1 MADLVEC
8 TNAVGYH
15 FFASKNMRSNG
26 SQVGRY
32 NPTTIG
38 ELYRYFAVI
47 LHMGIKRQPSMRSY
61 WSQDS
66 RYSDNFV
73 KKCFT
78 RDRFEQIKAFIHVVK
93 SHDYTDEQLKV
104 LQKADP
110 FWRMT
115 PLLDHLSDLYQRY
128 FKCYQDIDI
137 DEMCIGF
144 KGRHIARC
152 YNPNK
157 PDKWHLK
164 AFCLNDSRTGYLHR
178 FYMYQGK
185 CFFIFFNVPY
195 MTHYDSLGM
204 GEKRGGISATLFPI
218 HELLKDHDY
227 RSNGY
232 VLHTDNWYTSLDS
245 CHLCLER
252 EIDCIGTVKINRKA
266 LPKGGIFPKKGKNKP
281 IKGQVRCMK
290 KDAEEIYFTA
300 WMDNKPVHM
309 LSTIQPNLINLAR
322 KSSTNGWRR
331 VELPSHSLIQY
342 YNYGMG
348 GTDKMDQ
355 LNSYYHFNHKG
366 VRWTHRLLSHFLGV
380 SVINACI
387 IFNIKYPEEK
397 QNSIEFLDSVIKA
410 LADLDNSY
418 NWRFDLGEDPVVPP
432 APPVDPLAPVE
443 PVVPVL
449 AVDPEVPVKGKVFKR
464 YRRSNMLAD
473 VERLE
478 GIHTP
483 IHLDSKAR
491 RRCVF
496 HPNLKTR
503 NYCATCDVC
512 LCVSGSEE
520 DSCWY
525 KFHNEAT
532 WRK

>member
-1 MADLVEC
+1 M
-8 TNAVGYH
+8 
-15 FFASKNMRSNG
+15 
-26 SQVGRY
+26 
-32 NPTTIG
+32 
-38 ELYRYFAVI
+38 
-47 LHMGIKRQPSMRSY
+47 
-61 WSQDS
+61 
-66 RYSDNFV
+66 
-73 KKCFT
+73 T
-78 RDRFEQIKAFIHVVK
+78 R
-93 SHDYTDEQLKV
+93 
-104 LQKADP
+104 
-110 FWRMT
+110 
-115 PLLDHLSDLYQRY
+115 
-128 FKCYQDIDI
+128 
-137 DEMCIGF
+137 
-144 KGRHIARC
+144 
-152 YNPNK
+152 
-157 PDKWHLK
+157 
-164 AFCLNDSRTGYLHR
+164 
-178 FYMYQGK
+178 
-185 CFFIFFNVPY
+185 
-195 MTHYDSLGM
+195 YDSLGM
-204 GEKRGGISATLFPI
+204 GEKRAGISATLFPI
-218 HELLKDHDY
+218 HELTKDHDY
-227 RSNGY
+227 HANGY

-252 EIDCIGTVKINRKA
+252 EIDCIGTVKVNRKA
-266 LPKGGIFPKKGKNKP
+266 LPKGGIFAKKGKNKP
-281 IKGQVRCMK
+281 IQGQVRCMK

-309 LSTIQPNLINLAR
+309 LSTIQPMLMNLAR

-348 GTDKMDQ
+348 GTDKIDQ

-366 VRWTHRLLSHFLGV
+366 IRWTHRLLSHFLGV

-387 IFNIKYPEEK
+387 IYNIKNPEEK

-410 LADLDNSY
+410 LADLDKTY
-418 NWRFDLGEDPVVPP
+418 NWSFGLEEDPVMPP
-432 APPVDPLAPVE
+432 APPVDLLAPVE

-449 AVDPEVPVKGKVFKR
+449 AVDPDVPVKGKVFKR
-464 YRRSNMLAD
+464 YRRSNMLSD
-473 VERLE
+473 VERME

-525 KFHNEAT
+525 KFHHEVN